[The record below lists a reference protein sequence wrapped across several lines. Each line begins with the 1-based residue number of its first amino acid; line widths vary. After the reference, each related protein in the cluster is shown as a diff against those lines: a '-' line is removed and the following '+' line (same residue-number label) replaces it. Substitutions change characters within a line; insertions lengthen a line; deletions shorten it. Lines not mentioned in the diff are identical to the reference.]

1 MLSGKQRSYLR
12 SKGNQMDPIVQI
24 GKDGITSN
32 LVQQTD
38 ETLEAR
44 ELIKVRILNNSLYT
58 AREAAEELAKE
69 CGAEIVQVIGNVCLI
84 YRGNEENPRYNLP
97 N

>member
-12 SKGNQMDPIVQI
+12 SKGNQMKPVIQV
-24 GKDGITSN
+24 GKDGISSS
-32 LVQQTD
+32 LVEQVN
-38 ETLEAR
+38 ETIEAR

-58 AREAAEELAKE
+58 AKEAAQELAKK
-69 CGAEIVQVIGNVCLI
+69 CGAEVVQVIGNVCLI
-84 YRGNEENPRYNLP
+84 YRRNDEEPKYNLP

>member
-12 SKGNQMDPIVQI
+12 SKGNQMKPVIQV
-24 GKDGITSN
+24 GKDGISSS
-32 LVQQTD
+32 LVEQVN
-38 ETLEAR
+38 ETIEAR

-58 AREAAEELAKE
+58 AKEAAQELAKE
-69 CGAEIVQVIGNVCLI
+69 CGAEVVQVIGNVCLI
-84 YRGNEENPRYNLP
+84 YRRNDEDSKYNLP